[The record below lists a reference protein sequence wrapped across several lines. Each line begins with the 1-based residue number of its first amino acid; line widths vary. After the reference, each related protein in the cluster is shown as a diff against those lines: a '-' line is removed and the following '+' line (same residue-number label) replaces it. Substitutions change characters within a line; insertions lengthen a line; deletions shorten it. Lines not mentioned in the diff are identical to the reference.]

1 MYLTWLGGIA
11 SAILLLSCALAVQN
25 EALQQKKPRDLSL
38 YEKAEP
44 YTLEIMLDRQTRATK
59 EGEIREFL
67 WNHWQQRKLGQLTVT
82 RFSREG
88 EPTASSYFIEPDEKG
103 AWRIAV
109 RIDRTL
115 VARGGLKGQRQE
127 SLEYSAYTVDRVE
140 FPKSG
145 LTPRVLN
152 PKQVRL
158 PQSYRLAL
166 KDEKGETLPE
176 I

>member
-1 MYLTWLGGIA
+1 M
-11 SAILLLSCALAVQN
+11 
-25 EALQQKKPRDLSL
+25 
-38 YEKAEP
+38 
-44 YTLEIMLDRQTRATK
+44 
-59 EGEIREFL
+59 
-67 WNHWQQRKLGQLTVT
+67 
-82 RFSREG
+82 
-88 EPTASSYFIEPDEKG
+88 
-103 AWRIAV
+103 
-109 RIDRTL
+109 
-115 VARGGLKGQRQE
+115 ARGGLQGQRQE

-145 LTPRVLN
+145 STPRVLN

>member
-1 MYLTWLGGIA
+1 MYLTWLTGIA
-11 SAILLLSCALAVQN
+11 SSILLLSCSLAKDP
-25 EALQQKKPRDLSL
+25 LQQNNSRNLGL
-38 YEKAEP
+38 YEKAGP
-44 YTLEIMLDRQTRATK
+44 YTLDFTLDRETRATK

-67 WNHWQQRKLGQLTVT
+67 WNHWQQRRLGQLTVT

-127 SLEYSAYTVDRVE
+127 SQEYSAYTVDRVE

-145 LTPRVLN
+145 LTPRLLN